1 MTDHPLFWI
10 MAAAVAAPLLAEIP
24 VGVRMPT
31 VVIEV
36 LLGIVIGPQVLGLAH
51 FNDFVE
57 TMFGFAMAMTLFM
70 GGMELDLHAIR
81 GRPLS
86 LAIGGWLFSLVL
98 GLAALA
104 LLHALPRVHAPMLV
118 ALGLCTTGLG
128 VLIPV
133 FRDSGQ
139 LETALGRMALAAGAL
154 GELGPIVAMSLILS
168 GRYSTWQ
175 ELAYLL
181 AFLAAVAAAMVIGM
195 RARPPKLMTFLSR
208 HLHASAQLPV
218 RLSLLLLGGMFLV
231 ADRLGF
237 ESVLGAFAAGMV
249 IGQATQG
256 EGAKP
261 FRHKLD
267 AVAFGWFYPFFFI
280 GTGLKFNVEALGADL
295 TTMLLVLLFLP
306 LFLLVRGLPVLVGYR
321 SALAPRERLPM
332 ALSSAVPSLSIIV
345 VITEIGV
352 RTHSMSTDMATA
364 LVGAALLAVLLFPTL
379 ANALSSAQEGR
390 STASA

>member
-133 FRDSGQ
+133 FR
-139 LETALGRMALAAGAL
+139 
-154 GELGPIVAMSLILS
+154 
-168 GRYSTWQ
+168 
-175 ELAYLL
+175 
-181 AFLAAVAAAMVIGM
+181 
-195 RARPPKLMTFLSR
+195 
-208 HLHASAQLPV
+208 
-218 RLSLLLLGGMFLV
+218 
-231 ADRLGF
+231 
-237 ESVLGAFAAGMV
+237 
-249 IGQATQG
+249 
-256 EGAKP
+256 
-261 FRHKLD
+261 
-267 AVAFGWFYPFFFI
+267 
-280 GTGLKFNVEALGADL
+280 
-295 TTMLLVLLFLP
+295 
-306 LFLLVRGLPVLVGYR
+306 
-321 SALAPRERLPM
+321 
-332 ALSSAVPSLSIIV
+332 
-345 VITEIGV
+345 
-352 RTHSMSTDMATA
+352 
-364 LVGAALLAVLLFPTL
+364 
-379 ANALSSAQEGR
+379 
-390 STASA
+390 